1 MNTKLSVGDRIR
13 LLDMHDENQYPLGAT
28 GTVISIVEDPFEPD
42 NEIVSVKWDQGFSL
56 SLLTKYDKWKVIK
69 PKITE
74 DTKRK
79 STGDVQVDF
88 LLNNSDLKKCFD
100 LDYFLNYLAK
110 LRDSGIENMLGV
122 KEFMYMDENNLER
135 FYGLGREDNE
145 DFQELLEIQNETRDK
160 FISGLIKF
168 AEKNNIPLE
177 DDNKINSLARK
188 LSGKIL
194 EFYLLFYKN

>member
-28 GTVISIVEDPFEPD
+28 GTVTSIVEDPFEPD

-69 PKITE
+69 TKITE
-74 DTKRK
+74 ETKRK
-79 STGDVQVDF
+79 STGDPHVDF

-110 LRDSGIENMLGV
+110 LRNSGIENMLGV

-135 FYGLGREDNE
+135 FYGLGREDND
-145 DFQELLEIQNETRDK
+145 DFQDLLEIQNETRDK

-177 DDNKINSLARK
+177 DDNKINNLARR